1 MIKKGIIVGININ
14 NKNNFDESMEELKNL
29 CLACKIETVGQIKQN
44 SKKVNSTFYMGSGKI
59 DELKNLVEE
68 NNADIVIFNNE
79 LSASQVKNIEE
90 EINCNVIDR
99 TALILDIF
107 ANRAKTRESKLQ
119 VEVAKLQYE
128 LPRLVGSNEDLGRQS
143 GGVGTKNRGA
153 GETKLELDRRR
164 IEDKIANLNKELE
177 VLKNQREVQKSKR
190 KKSNIPNVA
199 LAGYTNAGKSSVM
212 NALVEKFI
220 NDEDKKVFEKNML
233 FATLETY
240 VRNIKLDNNKS
251 FLLSDT
257 VGFVGDLPHS
267 LVKAFRSTLEE
278 VCDADLLLHVIDIS
292 NPNYENHIN
301 VTNETLNQIGADNI
315 PVIYVYNKVDL
326 MELDTFNIEGMLV
339 SAKKYIG
346 IEELLESICKN
357 IFYIYGFLLC
367 HSGDVIAEVM
377 DGFQRRRRAEPCVEE
392 DVLRGDSCRLDL
404 LQQIEDDG
412 WRFHLRELALLS
424 AVASCIDG
432 CAGLIE
438 PVLFLRG

>member
-199 LAGYTNAGKSSVM
+199 LVGYTNAGKSSVM

-257 VGFVGDLPHS
+257 VGFVGDLPHN

-278 VCDADLLLHVIDIS
+278 VCDADLLVHIIDIS
-292 NPNYENHIN
+292 NPNYKNQID
-301 VTNETLNQIGADNI
+301 VTNETLSQIGADNI
-315 PVIYVYNKVDL
+315 PMIYVYNKIDL
-326 MELDTFNIEGMLV
+326 IDLDKLDNNKILISAKRDIGIDRLIESICEKVFEDYIRFKLKIPYSEGKMISNIMENATILDSEYIEDGVIFNIEFSEKEYV
-339 SAKKYIG
+339 KY
-346 IEELLESICKN
+346 KQ
-357 IFYIYGFLLC
+357 YI
-367 HSGDVIAEVM
+367 I
-377 DGFQRRRRAEPCVEE
+377 
-392 DVLRGDSCRLDL
+392 
-404 LQQIEDDG
+404 
-412 WRFHLRELALLS
+412 
-424 AVASCIDG
+424 
-432 CAGLIE
+432 
-438 PVLFLRG
+438 

>member
-1 MIKKGIIVGININ
+1 MKMIKKGIIVGININ

-199 LAGYTNAGKSSVM
+199 LVGYTNAGKSSVM

-278 VCDADLLLHVIDIS
+278 VCDADLLVHIIDIS
-292 NPNYENHIN
+292 NPNYKNQID
-301 VTNETLNQIGADNI
+301 VTNETLSQIGADNI
-315 PVIYVYNKVDL
+315 PMIYVYNKIDL
-326 MELDTFNIEGMLV
+326 IDLDKLDNNKILISAKRDIGIDRLIESICEKVFEDYIRFKLKIPYSEGKMISNIMENATILDSEYIEDGVIFNIEFSEKEYV
-339 SAKKYIG
+339 KY
-346 IEELLESICKN
+346 KQ
-357 IFYIYGFLLC
+357 YI
-367 HSGDVIAEVM
+367 I
-377 DGFQRRRRAEPCVEE
+377 
-392 DVLRGDSCRLDL
+392 
-404 LQQIEDDG
+404 
-412 WRFHLRELALLS
+412 
-424 AVASCIDG
+424 
-432 CAGLIE
+432 
-438 PVLFLRG
+438 